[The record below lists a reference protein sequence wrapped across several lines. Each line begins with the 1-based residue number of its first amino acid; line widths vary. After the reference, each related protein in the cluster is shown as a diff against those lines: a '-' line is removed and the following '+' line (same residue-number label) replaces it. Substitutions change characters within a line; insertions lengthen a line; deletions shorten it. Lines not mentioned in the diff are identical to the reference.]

1 MVKVN
6 FVWSFIYESAIHNP
20 TVKEEFDYEKYEE
33 FINSFLKK
41 IKPIW
46 KKKEK
51 EIFSYCEEITGL
63 TWKKK
68 EIPAYLIKISS
79 LMPISDP
86 LTIPIQ
92 FESEDEVISL
102 SPGRFIDM
110 LVHEIIHNLFIQNEK
125 EMGNYFEFILK
136 KYKDEDF
143 NTSIHLLLHAI
154 HKKIFFKCFDKERL
168 EEEIKMNS
176 FYPAYK
182 KSWEIVNEKGEDKI
196 IQEFKDYVKGTP
208 REKA

>member
-1 MVKVN
+1 
-6 FVWSFIYESAIHNP
+6 
-20 TVKEEFDYEKYEE
+20 
-33 FINSFLKK
+33 
-41 IKPIW
+41 
-46 KKKEK
+46 
-51 EIFSYCEEITGL
+51 
-63 TWKKK
+63 
-68 EIPAYLIKISS
+68 
-79 LMPISDP
+79 
-86 LTIPIQ
+86 
-92 FESEDEVISL
+92 
-102 SPGRFIDM
+102 
-110 LVHEIIHNLFIQNEK
+110 
-125 EMGNYFEFILK
+125 MGNYFEFILK